1 MKKYLVLEAN
11 AGSGKTFS
19 LVSRYLHLLFIGVK
33 PEKIFALT
41 FTKKATKEMYDRV
54 ISSLKYPESSG
65 EISKIREEL
74 SLSADEVLEKSRNGL
89 SLILNSEIKISTI
102 DSFTNSILKKF
113 SHYLQILP
121 NFQVVDEIDKKRFH
135 DIFTKNLHL
144 SENREALYEIG
155 RYDKNLKIETVLAEL
170 ENLYK
175 KEIEFER
182 FSNQIRNLEVNLD
195 SSYILELANLIK
207 NWFKDGNLS
216 NSGKKAL
223 EFKYISELLEK
234 GWLKKEKLI
243 EYSYFKK
250 AKPSPDVEA
259 VFQKLKSEIE
269 NFYSSR
275 NILVLQNL
283 FKLFRFYISEREKF
297 VKQENRFSFDDL
309 NHFLVKLLL
318 DSRVDSKFI
327 YFRLDSIVEHFLI
340 DEFQDTSILQ
350 YRVLEP
356 LISDILSGGSDS
368 GKSFFYVG
376 DKMQSLY
383 RFRGGFSYLFD
394 FVQVENPTLEKETL
408 PKNYRSKD
416 SVVNF
421 VNRNFSTK
429 QSSVKKGGFVKV
441 KDVENSLES
450 SISEVQNLLSN
461 GVAPED
467 IAVICNKNRDVNY
480 ISEKLTEAGIPNYA
494 ESSLSLREYPKV
506 KAIIQYFHFLY
517 FKNSYYLKNFQ
528 ALIGYPPY
536 SRLEKIL
543 NISLNKP
550 LFEIGIEVVQN
561 FSIFDGDENIL
572 NFLDS
577 LNRYRDI
584 DDFIFNHHFQGG
596 KVISPERDGVQILT
610 VHKSKGLEFKFVI
623 YTDIISKGRSG
634 KSLTSYSGVD
644 VSKHI
649 WSFGEKENSL
659 SETFQRVKEAEEILK
674 EEDILNRMYVAF
686 TRAEIGLVVLRS
698 EKSSSLNY
706 LPDLEIGTFGVE
718 SFEEYS
724 RVEIL
729 EESVFDFYF
738 PEDEPYYGSQVESVE
753 LEEDFEIDFE
763 NFKRVEFGTL
773 LHSTLELMGEFS
785 KDALEIALK
794 NSQNRFEISE
804 VELKSIEIRILKLL
818 ENLEFQNLISNGTLF
833 KEREY
838 RFKGK
843 TYYLDLIVDSGD
855 EVLVFDFKLSK
866 NRTLLEKY
874 WKQVSNY
881 LKIVS
886 EVEKKRSRGF
896 LLYLHENRTILEE
909 VKS

>member
-480 ISEKLTEAGIPNYA
+480 ISERLTEAGIPNYA

-610 VHKSKGLEFKFVI
+610 IHKSKGLEFKFVI

-659 SETFQRVKEAEEILK
+659 SETFQTVKEAEEILK

-686 TRAEIGLVVLRS
+686 TRAEIGLIVLRS

-706 LPDLEIGTFGVE
+706 LPDLETGTFGVE

-729 EESVFDFYF
+729 EEEVYDFYF
-738 PEDEPYYGSQVESVE
+738 PEDEPYYGSQAESVE
-753 LEEDFEIDFE
+753 LEENFEIDFE
-763 NFKRVEFGTL
+763 NFQRVEFGTL

-785 KDALEIALK
+785 KEALEIALK

-886 EVEKKRSRGF
+886 KVEKKRSRGF
-896 LLYLHENRTILEE
+896 LLYLHENSTILEE